1 MTGEQADTQR
11 ETAPLRRDNSRI
23 QPDRAP
29 VDPGPGQSTR
39 PVFPPPPR
47 PAQQPTN
54 PPTQQANPPVH
65 PQTNP
70 PVKQPTNPPVHPQ
83 TNPPGYQQA
92 NQLPPQPVNPPVR
105 PTTNPG
111 TSRQPMP
118 EPPPPSSRSKI
129 TPMGWALRG
138 AGLLAISLVSGLI
151 WLAVKPDAPEPE
163 ETPPLATK
171 YDFQPI
177 RREEGFLGCQNV
189 SDYKIQEFFKNE
201 ECEHLT
207 RALYNTT
214 LPDGTRVLTS
224 VVTVQMRSADSAQR
238 LNDLTAEENTGNI
251 RDLVDDGI
259 QNTQD
264 LPKLADKAYASE
276 RQDNLVVI
284 GDSAYYDKK
293 TTNKDPSLLDVSKE
307 ALKLGWPQDKG

>member
-39 PVFPPPPR
+39 PVFPPPQR
-47 PAQQPTN
+47 
-54 PPTQQANPPVH
+54 PVH
-65 PQTNP
+65 QQTNP
-70 PVKQPTNPPVHPQ
+70 PVHQPTNPPVHPQ
-83 TNPPGYQQA
+83 TNPPGYPQA
-92 NQLPPQPVNPPVR
+92 NQLPPQPTNPPVR
-105 PTTNPG
+105 PTANPA

-118 EPPPPSSRSKI
+118 EPPPEPSQRKV

-138 AGLLAISLVSGLI
+138 AGLFAISVVSGLI

-163 ETPPLATK
+163 EAPPLATK
-171 YDFQPI
+171 YAFQPI
-177 RREEGFLGCQNV
+177 RREEGFRGCQNV
-189 SDYKIQEFFKNE
+189 SDYKIQEFFRKE

-207 RALYNTT
+207 RALYDTT
-214 LPDGTRVLTS
+214 LEDGSRVLTS
-224 VVTVQMRSADSAQR
+224 VVTVLMPNAESAQN
-238 LNDLTAEENTGNI
+238 LDDLTTKDNTGNI

-264 LPKLADKAYASE
+264 LPKLADKAYASDQ
-276 RQDNLVVI
+276 QDRLVVI
-284 GDSAYYDKK
+284 SDSAYYDKK
-293 TTNKDPSLLDVSKE
+293 TLNKDPILLDVSRE